1 MRSSPSAPLLQ
12 KAEVMEAAELA
23 AGDESLGTVE
33 VLVGRVVDG
42 ADLADEHEGS
52 LFAFGEFM
60 SRVWLSKMGSDIEA
74 AWGERRLSTGPQG
87 RLSGPAQMWG
97 PAQNVGVQIRRGAI
111 RSWSECRKQGW
122 QTFVA

>member
-60 SRVWLSKMGSDIEA
+60 SRVWLSKMGSRM
-74 AWGERRLSTGPQG
+74 WVSK
-87 RLSGPAQMWG
+87 SG
-97 PAQNVGVQIRRGAI
+97 
-111 RSWSECRKQGW
+111 
-122 QTFVA
+122 